1 MIRFGIVGCGAIF
14 STHADALKQSENASL
29 TAVYDCEPDKTR
41 AAADKYGVKGA
52 ETLASLFDEAD
63 AVTICVPS
71 GLHAQIGVE
80 AAKAGKHVL
89 GEKPIDISES
99 NAAQIIKTCRDN
111 GVKLGVISQHRFA
124 RDVQKT
130 REAVQ
135 SGELGKPLH
144 GSAFIRWYRT
154 QAYYDGAGWRGTWEL
169 DGGGCTINQSI
180 HMIDQL
186 QWVMGGVKS
195 VVAHIDT
202 VAHDIEVEDAMNALV
217 EFRNGASGVIQATTA
232 AYPGFKE
239 RLEFGGLHG
248 SAIVEGDTVKFWESD
263 PDAPQNPSPYGR
275 NLKYHPLPTAS
286 IFETMN
292 KSKGEDPTVLWEN
305 QHRLQIEDFAAAIA
319 EDREPFV
326 SGNDGLEALRVVLAI
341 YESARNGGQRVEVA
355 ANEVPA

>member
-14 STHADALKQSENASL
+14 ATHADALKKSTNARL
-29 TAVYDCEPDKTR
+29 TAVYDCEPDKTLV
-41 AAADKYGVKGA
+41 AAEQYSVKSA
-52 ETLASLFDEAD
+52 ESIAELFDETD
-63 AVTICVPS
+63 AVTVCVPS

-89 GEKPIDISES
+89 VEKPIDISEA
-99 NAAQIIKTCRDN
+99 NAARLIEACRDN

-135 SGELGKPLH
+135 YGELGKPLH
-144 GSAFIRWYRT
+144 GNAYIRWYRT
-154 QAYYDGAGWRGTWEL
+154 QAYYDSAEWRGTWEL

-186 QWVMGGVKS
+186 QWVMGGVRS
-195 VVAHIDT
+195 VAAQMET
-202 VAHDIEVEDAMNALV
+202 VAHEIEVEDTMNALV
-217 EFRNGASGVIQATTA
+217 EFRNGASGVIQSTTA

-239 RLEFGGLHG
+239 RLEFGGLYG
-248 SAIVEGDTVKFWESD
+248 SVILEGDTIKFWEAD
-263 PDAPQNPSPYGR
+263 PEAPANPSPYGR

-292 KSKGEDPTVLWEN
+292 QSKGQDPTVRWEN
-305 QHRLQIEDFAAAIA
+305 QHRMQIE
-319 EDREPFV
+319 
-326 SGNDGLEALRVVLAI
+326 N
-341 YESARNGGQRVEVA
+341 
-355 ANEVPA
+355 